1 MPSPPA
7 SVWSAAWLLGL
18 GVVLAAGGLA
28 AQTPDAPILSKLEAP
43 KNQEEGKQEAVR
55 ELKPEPPGSF
65 FTRGEYTFIPLPA
78 FAYSRNESY
87 WIGGL
92 VPILKANDKGEVA
105 DILAPQYL
113 HNRYVGESLSLS
125 YYGYRGDTKQ
135 FRAVASYATK
145 IEQNFDLSYR
155 DLGAGDGKY
164 IIAAQANWFKNALA
178 RFFGFGNSAPEGS
191 ETNYTSREGLVN
203 LTAGININ
211 EDFSILFTERYRDV
225 RVDQGAVTSLAQTKS
240 VFPSVTGIN
249 GAQIL
254 GQRLALRYDTRDSQ
268 LTPTKG
274 SYVNL
279 SLELNQNLASS
290 ATARWGRYT
299 LDARHLARHDTD
311 QVFVMHFLFD
321 AVTGDKIPFYE
332 RPTLG
337 GENTLRA
344 FGLSRYIDD
353 TAVLVNFENRIQA
366 LDRRIMDYQISLEIA
381 PFLDIGRVASR
392 FDGDWFKQL
401 QYNPGVGIRV
411 MAKPHVVGRIDVA
424 YGRDGGN
431 AFVGLDYPF

>member
-7 SVWSAAWLLGL
+7 SVWSAAWLFGL
-18 GVVLAAGGLA
+18 GVVLGAGGLG
-28 AQTPDAPILSKLEAP
+28 AQTPDAPFLSKLETP
-43 KNQEEGKQEAVR
+43 VNQEEGKQEAVR

-92 VPILKANDKGEVA
+92 VPILKANDQGEVA

-113 HNRYVGESLSLS
+113 HNQHIGESLSLS

-145 IEQNFDLSYR
+145 IERNFDLSYR

-164 IIAAQANWFKNALA
+164 IIAAQVNWFKNAFA
-178 RFFGFGNSAPEGS
+178 RFFGLGNNAPEGN

-203 LTAGININ
+203 LTAGINID

-240 VFPSVTGIN
+240 LFPGVTGIN

-274 SYVNL
+274 SYVTL
-279 SLELNQNLASS
+279 SLELSQNLASS

-299 LDARHLARHDTD
+299 LDARHLVRHDTD
-311 QVFVMHFLFD
+311 QVFVMHVLFD

-353 TAVLVNFENRIQA
+353 TAVLINFENRIEA
-366 LDRRIMDYQISLEIA
+366 FEKRILDHTIKLEIA